1 MKMRQTAAVFVLF
14 ITVGVAG
21 ILVSCASPE
30 KVNAPDPLDNID
42 WRSYGSD
49 KASSKYVAL
58 DQIRAENVGDLQIA
72 WRWVSVEKEVLDRNP
87 ELWSWAYEV
96 TPVTIDGV
104 LYTSTSLSQ
113 VAAIDARTGETL
125 WSFDPESWK
134 NDTPSKWFIHRGVEF
149 WEGRVFIAT
158 GDAHLV
164 ALDAETGAPIE
175 GFGENGRIDLVEG
188 LRGSDRR
195 DVYTMTSPPI
205 VCGNVVVVGSSMSDF
220 EPSTKMPVGDVRG
233 FDAVSGEE
241 LWTFH
246 SVPQR
251 GETGVETWED
261 GAWSSTGNTNVWTL
275 MSCDEELGYVY
286 LPFGTPTN
294 DFYGGH
300 RGGDNLFGEA
310 LVALDAASG
319 QRVWHFQIVHHGL
332 WDYDLPAAPNLVDI
346 TVDGKEV
353 KAVAQVTKQGF
364 TFVFDRVTGEP
375 VWPIEERPVPQS
387 TVSGEKSSPT
397 QPFPTKPPPF
407 EPQGVAV
414 DRLIDFTP
422 ELRSEG
428 EAILEQYEYGPLY
441 TPPTTRVTIVLP
453 GWAGGASWAGAA
465 FDPET
470 ETLYVPSILSPT
482 AVKLMAPDP
491 ERSDMRL
498 MGNVS
503 MPGAPQGLPLF
514 KPPYAR
520 LTAIDL
526 STGEHKWVAT
536 LGKGPVDH
544 PALEGLDLPRVGW
557 PRRSFPLAT
566 KTLLFVA
573 QEGDRSS
580 QRTPRG
586 DVGGLKL
593 TNVDA
598 SLMAFDP
605 SDGSL
610 IAEVPLPGNATG
622 APMSY
627 MIDGKQYIVVA
638 IGGASEPA
646 ELVALSLP

>member
-1 MKMRQTAAVFVLF
+1 MIRISSRATLAVCVTG
-14 ITVGVAG
+14 IVGACAG
-21 ILVSCASPE
+21 SPRDVE
-30 KVNAPDPLDNID
+30 
-42 WRSYGSD
+42 WRAYGAD
-49 KASSKYVAL
+49 KASTKYVAL
-58 DQIRAENVGDLQIA
+58 DQIHADNVNELRIA
-72 WRWVSVEKEVLDRNP
+72 WRWVSFEKEVLDENP
-87 ELWSWAYEV
+87 ELWSWAYEA
-96 TPVTIDGV
+96 TPLMIDGV

-125 WSFDPESWK
+125 WSFDPESWR
-134 NDTPSKWFIHRGVEF
+134 NDTPSKWFIHRGVDL
-149 WEGRVFIAT
+149 WKGRVFIAT
-158 GDAHLV
+158 GDANLI
-164 ALDAETGAPIE
+164 ALDAETGLPIE
-175 GFGENGRIDLVEG
+175 GFGENGRIDLVKG

-195 DVYTMTSPPI
+195 DVYTMTSPSI
-205 VCGNVVVVGSSMSDF
+205 VCGNVVVVGSSMTDF
-220 EPSTKMPVGDVRG
+220 EPGTKMPVGDVRG
-233 FDAVSGEE
+233 FDPVTGKEI
-241 LWTFH
+241 WTFH
-246 SVPQR
+246 SVPQES
-251 GETGVETWED
+251 ETGVETWED
-261 GAWSSTGNTNVWTL
+261 GSWKSTGNTNVWTL

-300 RGGDNLFGEA
+300 RHGDNLFGEA
-310 LVALDAASG
+310 LVALDAATG
-319 QRVWHFQIVHHGL
+319 KRVWHYQIVHHGL

-346 TVDGKEV
+346 TVQGKEV

-387 TVSGEKSSPT
+387 TVSGEKSSAT

-407 EPQGVAV
+407 EPQGVRA

-441 TPPTTRVTIVLP
+441 TPPSARMTMVLP

-470 ETLYVPSILSPT
+470 QVLYVPSILSPT
-482 AVKLMAPDP
+482 AVKLIVPDP
-491 ERSDMRL
+491 ELSDMKL

-503 MPGAPQGLPLF
+503 MPKGPQGLPLF

-536 LGKGPVDH
+536 LGKGPIEH
-544 PALEGLDLPRVGW
+544 PALEGLDLPRLGW

-573 QEGDRSS
+573 QQGDRSS
-580 QRTPRG
+580 QRTPQG

-593 TNVDA
+593 TNVDPA
-598 SLMAFDP
+598 LMAFDP
-605 SDGSL
+605 SNGRL

-622 APMSY
+622 GPMSY
-627 MIDGKQYIVVA
+627 MVDGKQYIVVA